1 MIFGTLKSTSLR
13 NFKLPPRRLPLNR
26 IGIIAGHNAAFLLHD
41 TAWSA
46 WTARQLAI
54 LSDRVVLH
62 FQDSDRSYTT

>member
-1 MIFGTLKSTSLR
+1 LAHLNQLHFEISSFS
-13 NFKLPPRRLPLNR
+13 PAWLPLNR

-41 TAWSA
+41 AAWSA